1 MIMGDTFYVSGDYVK
16 GDKVMGDK
24 YVGGAAASAEDE
36 RLKNVLETLMQEKD
50 EDGKP
55 LFCTQAQWYAVYR
68 ILVDDYGW
76 KDNAL
81 KEFCRRI
88 NTLDIKFE
96 IPCKNEGIKKV
107 NQTAP
112 FYKAFSEWEPMGN
125 EITYNR
131 QESVARRF
139 KQLMRE
145 SKD

>member
-1 MIMGDTFYVSGDYVK
+1 MGDTFYVSGDYVK

-24 YVGGAAASAEDE
+24 YVGRAAASAEDE
-36 RLKNVLETLMQEKD
+36 RLKNALETLMQEKD
-50 EDGKP
+50 ENGKP

-88 NTLDIKFE
+88 NQLGVKFE
-96 IPCKNEGIKKV
+96 FPCKNEGIKKV

-112 FYKAFSEWEPMGN
+112 FYKAFSEWKPMGN

-139 KQLMRE
+139 KQLMKE
-145 SKD
+145 SED